1 MTVFNGRAD
10 LLRLDYRYRNYL
22 DQTEYYVE
30 EEKYAKEIARNL
42 GVTVSN
48 HHWDV
53 NKDQFFKIIK
63 DLSKNIRENAE
74 AGKNTFVYF

>member
-1 MTVFNGRAD
+1 MVERVPYNWSLDDERVCVTVFNGKAD
-10 LLRLDYRYRNYL
+10 LLRLDYRYQNYF
-22 DQTEYYVE
+22 DQTEYFVE

-53 NKDQFFKIIK
+53 NKNQF
-63 DLSKNIRENAE
+63 N
-74 AGKNTFVYF
+74 